1 VNHRKKAHESQG
13 VEEAERINGSEGIGP
28 KTAHDFKIFQ
38 SPKKDTAIRSDLKK
52 NPHVITQSSSSSKHQ
67 VNQQNSSL
75 LLLPPRQTKQM
86 HLTSNQ
92 ILLRQIAGNKSSTQ
106 I

>member
-1 VNHRKKAHESQG
+1 VNYRKKAHESQG

-52 NPHVITQSSSSSKHQ
+52 ILMSSHR
-67 VNQQNSSL
+67 VHHLAN
-75 LLLPPRQTKQM
+75 TK
-86 HLTSNQ
+86 
-92 ILLRQIAGNKSSTQ
+92 
-106 I
+106 